1 VRWAEPV
8 SRKNQYYERPRIILE
23 IKIGFMISI
32 TKKQWYALYTR
43 PRWEKKVAEL
53 LEKKKVEVYCPLN
66 KVERQWADRR
76 KIVLEP
82 LFASYV
88 FVHISEQEQLAI
100 KQTDG
105 VINFV
110 YWLSKPAVIRNEEI
124 DIIKKFLNEYDYVS
138 VEKAQVNLND
148 KVRIINGPLMLWEGQ
163 VVEIRTNTVK
173 ITLPSLGQTLIAE
186 IRKENLETIGPLS
199 ELQLKAG

>member
-1 VRWAEPV
+1 MNDSELFW
-8 SRKNQYYERPRIILE
+8 KF
-23 IKIGFMISI
+23 KIGFMIPV

-76 KIVLEP
+76 KIVIEP

-88 FVHISEQEQLAI
+88 FVNISEREQLTT

-110 YWLSKPAVIRNEEI
+110 YWLSRPAVIRNEEI
-124 DIIKKFLNEYDYVS
+124 DTIKKFLNEYDHVS
-138 VEKAQVNLND
+138 VEKTQVNLND

-186 IRKENLETIGPLS
+186 IRKENLETIGPLN

>member
-1 VRWAEPV
+1 MT
-8 SRKNQYYERPRIILE
+8 RIILE
-23 IKIGFMISI
+23 IKIGFMIAL
-32 TKKQWYALYTR
+32 TDKQWYALYTR

-53 LEKKKVEVYCPLN
+53 LERKKVEVYCPLN

-76 KIVLEP
+76 KVVMEP

-88 FVHISEQEQLAI
+88 FVHITEREQLSV

-124 DIIKKFLNEYDYVS
+124 DTIRKFLNEYDYVS

-148 KVRIINGPLMLWEGQ
+148 KVRIINGPLMLWEGR

-186 IRKENLETIGPLS
+186 IRKENIETLDAVS

>member
-1 VRWAEPV
+1 
-8 SRKNQYYERPRIILE
+8 
-23 IKIGFMISI
+23 MIPI

-43 PRWEKKVAEL
+43 PRWEKKVADL

-66 KVERQWADRR
+66 KVKRQWADRK
-76 KIVLEP
+76 KIVYEP

-88 FVHISEQEQLAI
+88 FVYVSEREELNI

-110 YWLSKPAVIRNEEI
+110 YWLNKPAVIRNEEI
-124 DIIKKFLNEYDYVS
+124 DTIRRFLNEYDHVS
-138 VEKAQVNLND
+138 VEKTQVNLND
-148 KVRIINGPLMLWEGQ
+148 KVRIINGPLMMWEGN

-173 ITLPSLGQTLIAE
+173 ITLPSLGQTLVAE
-186 IRKENLETIGPLS
+186 IKKDNVETIGPLH
-199 ELQLKAG
+199 EPRLKAG

>member
-1 VRWAEPV
+1 
-8 SRKNQYYERPRIILE
+8 
-23 IKIGFMISI
+23 MITV

-76 KIVLEP
+76 KVVMEP

-88 FVHISEQEQLAI
+88 FVHISEQEQLTI

-110 YWLSKPAVIRNEEI
+110 YWLNKPAVIRNEEI
-124 DIIKKFLNEYDYVS
+124 DTIKKFLNEYDHVT
-138 VEKAQVNLND
+138 VEKTQVNLND

-186 IRKENLETIGPLS
+186 IRKENIETISSLN

>member
-1 VRWAEPV
+1 
-8 SRKNQYYERPRIILE
+8 
-23 IKIGFMISI
+23 MIPI

-43 PRWEKKVAEL
+43 PRWEKKVADL

-66 KVERQWADRR
+66 KVQKQWADRK

-88 FVHISEQEQLAI
+88 FVYITEREHLSI

-110 YWLSKPAVIRNEEI
+110 YWLNRPAVIRNEEI
-124 DIIKKFLNEYDYVS
+124 DTIKKFLNEYDHVS
-138 VEKAQVNLND
+138 VERTQVNLND
-148 KVRIINGPLMLWEGQ
+148 RVRIINGPLMMWEGN

-173 ITLPSLGQTLIAE
+173 ITLPSLGQTLVAE
-186 IRKENLETIGPLS
+186 IRKENLETISPM
-199 ELQLKAG
+199 EEPQLKAG